1 MLQTKDL
8 IQENV
13 VLKHLHMLN
22 LDYKTPL
29 LKAYNY
35 LRAVFLF
42 ALIYQYLGYL
52 FISIC
57 LINDNDDAVL
67 FLRNGWLMEG
77 ILTYFQPG
85 PLSEILTIL
94 NLRNAASRI
103 WNCAEQEFRICW
115 RKLCGSHIHYTTAP
129 RR

>member
-57 LINDNDDAVL
+57 LINDNGDAVVFAEWL
-67 FLRNGWLMEG
+67 TDGRYFDIFPAGTIVRDSHHLKPSKRREQDMKLR
-77 ILTYFQPG
+77 
-85 PLSEILTIL
+85 
-94 NLRNAASRI
+94 
-103 WNCAEQEFRICW
+103 
-115 RKLCGSHIHYTTAP
+115 
-129 RR
+129 